1 MQDTVLGKTCAS
13 LYHLKYSVWLIK
25 LIWSVRGNQEPCPAT
40 CCSPA
45 GVTVTDAGQA
55 GFLTLWLQV
64 FTVFPSRAATP
75 PECPGSPKF
84 LNRPR
89 ESLCTS
95 FYLDLPTVSGINQEY
110 LSSSHRPALRRGL
123 KDGNSYEKL
132 NITITLDYIQLQILS
147 QMLQSPQTLKI
158 TVCMSHACKL
168 TSSAQKEAVSSA
180 CDHRCPRGYPSLGQ
194 SCVQFFSLVWSLSC
208 VYQLRDMTHL
218 RICARG
224 TFSVLGGKF
233 ICLST
238 SLSFSRYTKLCL
250 QSFSMCVH
258 CKPFFL
264 SSKMEICV

>member
-1 MQDTVLGKTCAS
+1 MVQKVFSCNNHATKPSTPKAPRSHYCSLGREACAHQCCTMQDTVLGKTCAS

-40 CCSPA
+40 CCSPS

-75 PECPGSPKF
+75 PEYPGSPKF

-110 LSSSHRPALRRGL
+110 LSGSHRPALRRGL

-132 NITITLDYIQLQILS
+132 SIIITLDYIQLQILS
-147 QMLQSPQTLKI
+147 QTLQSPQTLKI

-194 SCVQFFSLVWSLSC
+194 SCVQFFLWYDLWAVC
-208 VYQLRDMTHL
+208 
-218 RICARG
+218 
-224 TFSVLGGKF
+224 
-233 ICLST
+233 T
-238 SLSFSRYTKLCL
+238 SLEIWHTWEF
-250 QSFSMCVH
+250 V
-258 CKPFFL
+258 PEAL
-264 SSKMEICV
+264 SQF